1 VCFSNSIVR
10 SLPFLV
16 PCIVLIFELTASLLA
31 VYFFRVV
38 FIALYISKFLNT
50 R

>member
-1 VCFSNSIVR
+1 
-10 SLPFLV
+10 
-16 PCIVLIFELTASLLA
+16 LA